1 MGTKYRLNVA
11 GILRN
16 SKGKVLVGERLGKDG
31 AWQFP
36 QGGVDDGETALEA
49 LYRELEEEVG
59 ITRDLYTVVEQRSGY
74 RYQFVGGRLKF
85 GGYGGQEQTYFLCDY
100 HGKKSQISIDTDH
113 PEFQNVDW
121 IKPHR
126 FDLNAVPEFKRSV
139 YERVFEDFFG
149 ELPD

>member
-59 ITRDLYTVVEQRSGY
+59 ITRDLYTVVEQ
-74 RYQFVGGRLKF
+74 
-85 GGYGGQEQTYFLCDY
+85 
-100 HGKKSQISIDTDH
+100 
-113 PEFQNVDW
+113 
-121 IKPHR
+121 
-126 FDLNAVPEFKRSV
+126 
-139 YERVFEDFFG
+139 
-149 ELPD
+149 